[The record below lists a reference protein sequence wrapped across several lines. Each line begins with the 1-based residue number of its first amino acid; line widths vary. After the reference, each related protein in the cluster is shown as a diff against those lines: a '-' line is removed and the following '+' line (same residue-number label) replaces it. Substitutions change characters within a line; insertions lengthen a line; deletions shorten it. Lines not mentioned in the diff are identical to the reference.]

1 MMREDQVNTVNKL
14 ESFLN
19 EVQIL
24 SSIRHENI
32 VQIEHANL
40 MGEYK
45 KPNGVVK
52 KVVYYAMKYA
62 EYGEL
67 FSILQVSENFNE

>member
-1 MMREDQVNTVNKL
+1 MREDQINTVNKL
-14 ESFLN
+14 ESFVN

-45 KPNGVVK
+45 KPDGRVK

-67 FSILQVSENFNE
+67 FSILSISDNFNE